1 MKKFSSYLFF
11 SVLLFNSTI
20 ASSQQS
26 NVDSLIRQL
35 STTKLHDT
43 IKLKLYGD
51 IAWELMSN
59 NINQSH
65 DYATKA
71 LDLAK
76 QLNRKADIAQA
87 ESDLGSVL
95 NRMGNYKEAILH
107 YKEAISIR
115 IKLNQDNRVAGIYS
129 NISTIYIRQG
139 NYAEALEINMKA
151 LKIVEKLNDKAKQ
164 SVITANIGEIYYE
177 LDKRDL
183 SEIFLKKGLE
193 LAIKSDD
200 FTVASNILVSLG
212 NIKFNESVL
221 NDTVII
227 RPKKLDSALNYF
239 MEAEKIFI
247 ANNLQYNLSAVY
259 NNIGRIY
266 MIQHKYEKALSYYF
280 KSLKDRENLQD
291 KFGIGM
297 SLLNLGTIEKLTGNN
312 EKSIAYFKQCAD
324 IFQELKSYSSLKQ
337 VYGNLATVY
346 EEKKDYLTALKY
358 YHLYTSCK
366 DSVYNEMSAEKIA
379 QMQTQFETEKKEIE
393 NKRLEQLNE
402 INKLELS
409 NKSQKLQQRN
419 QQLIILITSVLFLV
433 VLVFWQRNR
442 IRLRKQV
449 EEIETTKRI
458 QVEKEKISR
467 DLHDS
472 VGGQLSY
479 ILYSLEGEASLKD
492 NPISKKISET
502 VKNVISDLRQTI
514 WAMSDDKLSLQSMSD
529 KLKIYARNLLSN
541 KGVKIVFE
549 ENIPEE
555 YLDSSIKILNLFR
568 ACQEIINN
576 AFKHANC
583 SSLSVKIS
591 YVQKIEIEIS
601 DDGIGISNE
610 KTKTDNYGLANIK
623 HRVKELNGELS
634 IQSVPGNTCFK
645 ISV

>member
-1 MKKFSSYLFF
+1 
-11 SVLLFNSTI
+11 
-20 ASSQQS
+20 
-26 NVDSLIRQL
+26 
-35 STTKLHDT
+35 
-43 IKLKLYGD
+43 
-51 IAWELMSN
+51 
-59 NINQSH
+59 
-65 DYATKA
+65 
-71 LDLAK
+71 
-76 QLNRKADIAQA
+76 
-87 ESDLGSVL
+87 
-95 NRMGNYKEAILH
+95 
-107 YKEAISIR
+107 
-115 IKLNQDNRVAGIYS
+115 
-129 NISTIYIRQG
+129 
-139 NYAEALEINMKA
+139 
-151 LKIVEKLNDKAKQ
+151 
-164 SVITANIGEIYYE
+164 
-177 LDKRDL
+177 
-183 SEIFLKKGLE
+183 
-193 LAIKSDD
+193 
-200 FTVASNILVSLG
+200 
-212 NIKFNESVL
+212 
-221 NDTVII
+221 
-227 RPKKLDSALNYF
+227 
-239 MEAEKIFI
+239 
-247 ANNLQYNLSAVY
+247 
-259 NNIGRIY
+259 
-266 MIQHKYEKALSYYF
+266 
-280 KSLKDRENLQD
+280 
-291 KFGIGM
+291 
-297 SLLNLGTIEKLTGNN
+297 
-312 EKSIAYFKQCAD
+312 
-324 IFQELKSYSSLKQ
+324 
-337 VYGNLATVY
+337 
-346 EEKKDYLTALKY
+346 
-358 YHLYTSCK
+358 
-366 DSVYNEMSAEKIA
+366 
-379 QMQTQFETEKKEIE
+379 MQTQFETEKKEIE

>member
-20 ASSQQS
+20 ALSQQS

-35 STTKLHDT
+35 STNALHDT

-65 DYATKA
+65 EYATKA

-107 YKEAISIR
+107 YKEAITIR
-115 IKLNQDNRVAGIYS
+115 IKLNQDNKVAGIYS

-177 LDKRDL
+177 LDKPDL

-221 NDTVII
+221 NDSVII

-393 NKRLEQLNE
+393 NQRLEQLNE

-458 QVEKEKISR
+458 QMEKEKISR

-479 ILYSLEGEASLKD
+479 ILYSLEGEVSLKE
-492 NPISKKISET
+492 NPITKKISET

-529 KLKIYARNLLSN
+529 KLKIYARNLFSN
-541 KGVKIVFE
+541 KGVKIAFE

-555 YLDSSIKILNLFR
+555 YFDSSIKILNLFR

-576 AFKHANC
+576 SFKHANC
-583 SSLSVKIS
+583 NHLHVKIS
-591 YVQKIEIEIS
+591 YAQKIEIEIM
-601 DDGIGISNE
+601 DDGIGIGND
-610 KTKTDNYGLANIK
+610 KTKPDSYGLANIK
-623 HRVKELNGELS
+623 HRIKELNGELS